1 MIKRLLSYFL
11 PIKVYE
17 TPSNTSTNL
26 EVTWNNGQLVLDSK
40 HTNYSFGS
48 LEKVLRKGMQ
58 HIGYPTLKNMKS
70 ILLLGVAGGS
80 AIKLIRN
87 KIGCAGKITG
97 VDIDPKIIQL
107 AHDYFN
113 LGSYQNVEILI
124 KDAQIFVAENSTK
137 YDLIIID
144 IFEDDCM
151 PNFLFE
157 TDFIENIKYSME
169 NSSYILFNFM
179 LLNDYDKKLQA
190 FISNFNKE
198 EFSITTLVNV
208 EEFNKLIIVKK
219 LSS

>member
-48 LEKVLRKGMQ
+48 LEKVLRKGLH

-87 KIGCAGKITG
+87 EIGCVGKITG

-107 AHDYFN
+107 AYDYFN
-113 LGSYQNVEILI
+113 LGSYENIEILI

-157 TDFIENIKYSME
+157 TDFIENIKCSME
-169 NSSYILFNFM
+169 YNSYILFNFM

-190 FISNFNKE
+190 FISYFNKE

-219 LSS
+219 IN